1 MCRLLPPTALLLLAS
16 AGTRAAEPPKAV
28 VSLDPVWDRVL
39 EKDRVT
45 LQCQGAYPQ
54 EDNSTRWFHN
64 GNLLPYQASSL
75 VIADARVN
83 NSGNYSC
90 QTDFFT
96 RSDPVK
102 LKVHAGERAKGTR
115 VRLRPGEAWGEPGM
129 RRGAQNEARRSVVVL
144 GCIRVVV
151 LATLGLAHVKAW
163 HVTGAH
169 LQSCPVPGATYREY
183 STAVV
188 SEGQGMTL
196 RLASTYRID
205 ERIHSQGP
213 DLLPTQAH
221 RALSCPK
228 PSLTAQHHTCHS
240 LPSMPHSDVHVSHAR
255 EHRSA
260 PVRVSSSD
268 LHPDHSPGSAVQDF
282 QIPFYLVMGLLLAV
296 NTGLYF
302 SVQRQLRRLLRK
314 GSNYK
319 VTWSKSP

>member
-16 AGTRAAEPPKAV
+16 AGTRADPPKAV
-28 VSLDPVWDRVL
+28 VFLDPVWDRVL

-102 LKVHAGERAKGTR
+102 LKVHAGWLMLQAPRWELKEGEPL
-115 VRLRPGEAWGEPGM
+115 RLR
-129 RRGAQNEARRSVVVL
+129 
-144 GCIRVVV
+144 
-151 LATLGLAHVKAW
+151 
-163 HVTGAH
+163 
-169 LQSCPVPGATYREY
+169 
-183 STAVV
+183 
-188 SEGQGMTL
+188 
-196 RLASTYRID
+196 
-205 ERIHSQGP
+205 
-213 DLLPTQAH
+213 
-221 RALSCPK
+221 
-228 PSLTAQHHTCHS
+228 CHS
-240 LPSMPHSDVHVSHAR
+240 WKNVFVQKVQYFQDGRGRQFSHWNTEFHIQHAEPRHSGSYFCR
-255 EHRSA
+255 GIIGKQN
-260 PVRVSSSD
+260 VSSEAVNVTV
-268 LHPDHSPGSAVQDF
+268 HGSAVQDF